1 VKPFAIVLV
10 VLIAAP
16 GLVVPAPVMAAPS
29 MTAEQFAQRCKKSA
43 DFCNLGIAV
52 EIATLERS
60 RAACLPGSVSKQ
72 MAAAKVQSLFEDV
85 MEEDPES
92 FRASPYWPVIRS
104 IVEFLWPCEPI
115 S

>member
-1 VKPFAIVLV
+1 VKPFAIILV

-16 GLVVPAPVMAAPS
+16 GLVVQAEATAAPA

-60 RAACLPGSVSKQ
+60 RTACLPGSVSKQ
-72 MAAAKVQSLFEDV
+72 MAAAKVKSLFEDV
-85 MEEDPES
+85 LEEDPET
-92 FRASPYWPVIRS
+92 FRASPYRPVIRS